1 MTIKNFSKSSS
12 LSLLIVFLLTTI
24 FTAFSPLLKTEALT
38 LDTDKE
44 YIIYS
49 KLCTWKCL
57 QPTDLSSENGTQI
70 NLWDYWGQSAQR
82 WKFSDAGDGY
92 YYIINAESNKV
103 MDIQDYSVDN
113 GANAILWDNKYSY
126 NQQFKL
132 IAAEDG
138 YFKIQNRNS
147 NLVLDLLNYESEN
160 GTNIIQYE
168 DKNTDNQMWCIE
180 PVTSS
185 SNSSSMR
192 NSQEIVNDMGVGWN
206 LGNSLDC
213 IASWID
219 NGTPSQY
226 ETAWG
231 NPVTTKAMIDTIKA
245 AGFNT
250 VRIPVSWGEHMG
262 ASPDYTVNS
271 DWMNRVEE
279 VVNYVLDND
288 MYAIINVHHDGEWC
302 IPTYANEVSASDKL
316 QKLWIQIANK
326 FKNYDDHLIFEALN
340 EPRLEGTEYEWT
352 GGTPESRDMVN
363 RLNKVALNAIRS
375 TGGNNINRSVMIP
388 TYAASGMSLTINA
401 LEIPDDDNII
411 VSLHAYTPY
420 TFAMDVSGTD
430 YWGSYS
436 DIQALN
442 DEFDSYY
449 NTFVAKGIPVVI
461 GEFGSINKNNTT
473 SRSNLAYSI
482 VSAAKKR
489 GMSCI
494 WWDNNSTT
502 VWQGETFGLL
512 NRSTLTW
519 EFPEIVGALING
531 YNDTIE

>member
-12 LSLLIVFLLTTI
+12 LSLLIVFLLTII

-132 IAAEDG
+132 IASEDG

-168 DKNTDNQMWCIE
+168 DKNTDNQMWYIE

-213 IASWID
+213 IASWIY
-219 NGTPSQY
+219 NGNPSQY

-231 NPVTTKAMIDTIKA
+231 NPVTTKAMIDTVKA

-271 DWMNRVEE
+271 DWINRVEE

-302 IPTYANEVSASDKL
+302 IPTYANEISASDKL

-340 EPRLEGTEYEWT
+340 EPRLENGQ
-352 GGTPESRDMVN
+352 VVH
-363 RLNKVALNAIRS
+363 LN
-375 TGGNNINRSVMIP
+375 
-388 TYAASGMSLTINA
+388 
-401 LEIPDDDNII
+401 LEI
-411 VSLHAYTPY
+411 
-420 TFAMDVSGTD
+420 
-430 YWGSYS
+430 W
-436 DIQALN
+436 
-442 DEFDSYY
+442 
-449 NTFVAKGIPVVI
+449 
-461 GEFGSINKNNTT
+461 
-473 SRSNLAYSI
+473 
-482 VSAAKKR
+482 
-489 GMSCI
+489 
-494 WWDNNSTT
+494 
-502 VWQGETFGLL
+502 
-512 NRSTLTW
+512 
-519 EFPEIVGALING
+519 LI
-531 YNDTIE
+531 D